1 VTAGRRNVETLQVLR
16 ALEEGTT
23 DRQAAVA
30 AVRVEL
36 LDLID
41 QLSDARS
48 LLACLLDDA
57 TQPADSVQALAQAF
71 EHRAAARAHLDAA
84 LGTVWP

>member
-1 VTAGRRNVETLQVLR
+1 MTAAGRRNVETLQVLR

-48 LLACLLDDA
+48 LLACVLDEGA
-57 TQPADSVQALAQAF
+57 TE
-71 EHRAAARAHLDAA
+71 EHRAAARKHLDAA

>member
-1 VTAGRRNVETLQVLR
+1 VTAGRRNVETLQILR

-23 DRQAAVA
+23 DRSAAVG

-48 LLACLLDDA
+48 LLAGVLDDGA
-57 TQPADSVQALAQAF
+57 TD